1 MYTLIYCPLAIF
13 TFGHLI
19 REVILLNLEH
29 GQIQEV
35 IKVLYACSM
44 LFNVGTNLIPI
55 FDIYDMY
62 KVKLRETKLKFL
74 VNDKMV

>member
-1 MYTLIYCPLAIF
+1 
-13 TFGHLI
+13 
-19 REVILLNLEH
+19 
-29 GQIQEV
+29 
-35 IKVLYACSM
+35 M

-74 VNDKMV
+74 ANDKMV